1 MRLTHCSL
9 LALTACGADEPTP
22 PACSPNLEPDGRY
35 PGYDY
40 CSAARY
46 PDFTHPDRRWDGT
59 YPEGC
64 AGVTGEH
71 AFACSEQL
79 FWQTFQFDH
88 AQRKPAYDALTALV
102 TQEEAAAT
110 SDPLHLSRL
119 NFRAGQLGV
128 ALFAE
133 NLDTSPGPAVQRYLE
148 RAVEL
153 DPDQDVILEAWLY
166 TVKINAAFVL
176 GQDPEKYLEQLWALA
191 DRDRPAVAG
200 TVMGVAAGLPL
211 DSGWPAFAVDLVNSI
226 DLTDCGQ
233 YCGWEFHRAPYA
245 DPGQFFSYA
254 EVQARSGHRA
264 KTLEFLELT
273 RASERYDSWPLHD
286 AAEAAYADVD
296 AFMAKFSARGASEP
310 VNDLLLSGS
319 TQACMICHAPAR

>member
-1 MRLTHCSL
+1 MRLSIFAPL
-9 LALTACGADEPTP
+9 LLFAACDSSEPA
-22 PACSPNLEPDGRY
+22 PACSPNLEPDGVY

-40 CSAARY
+40 CSTARY

-59 YPEGC
+59 YPAGC
-64 AGVTGEH
+64 AGTTGED

-88 AQRKPAYDALTALV
+88 ADRKAAYDAFVALV
-102 TQEEAAAT
+102 DQEEAAGT
-110 SDPLHLSRL
+110 MSPLHLSRL

-133 NLDTSPGPAVQRYLE
+133 NQDTSPGPAVQRYLE

-153 DPDQDVILEAWLY
+153 DPDEDVILEAWLY

-176 GQDPEKYLEQLWALA
+176 GQDPAPYLEDLWALA
-191 DRDRPAVAG
+191 ERDRPAVAG
-200 TVMGVAAGLPL
+200 TVMGVAAGMPL
-211 DSGWPAFAVDLVNSI
+211 ESGWPAFAVDLVNSV
-226 DLTDCGQ
+226 DLGDCSQ
-233 YCGWEFHRAPYA
+233 YCEWEVHRAPYA

-264 KTLEFLELT
+264 KTVEFLELT
-273 RASERYDSWPLHD
+273 RATERYETWPLHD
-286 AAEAAYADVD
+286 VAEAAYADVD
-296 AFMAKFSARGASEP
+296 AYLAKFAARGPSER
-310 VNDLLLSGS
+310 VNDLMQSAS
-319 TQACMICHAPAR
+319 TQACMVCHAPAR